1 MCLFWLK
8 LAGVTASVPLAIP
21 APAPACA
28 GALVLVDRDTRRV
41 LMPKVRVGGILK
53 SLLVALSVTVSFEE

>member
-1 MCLFWLK
+1 MS
-8 LAGVTASVPLAIP
+8 GPLIPVLVLPVVP

-41 LMPKVRVGGILK
+41 LMPRGEGGWDLK
-53 SLLVALSVTVSFEE
+53 ISSGGSLVDGVV